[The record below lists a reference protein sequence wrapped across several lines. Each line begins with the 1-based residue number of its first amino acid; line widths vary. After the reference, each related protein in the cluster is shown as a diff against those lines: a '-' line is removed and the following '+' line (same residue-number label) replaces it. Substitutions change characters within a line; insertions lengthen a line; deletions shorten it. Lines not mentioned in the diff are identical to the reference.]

1 MVDLMPEEEAATF
14 VPEPLSD
21 GEMGEMIRRLKDVR
35 EQQAE
40 LKKDEA
46 ALRAELLRAL
56 DLKNGSF
63 RDEQSGLVA
72 RIKSGYR
79 YEWDAELLR
88 QTGELKD
95 SEIAECLRSVVD
107 KKTLEDRFIV
117 PGTARSRMLE
127 SAKVVTSRYETLTI
141 QEEKP
146 RAR

>member
-14 VPEPLSD
+14 VPEPMDD
-21 GEMGEMIRRLKDVR
+21 GEMGEMIRKLKDIR

-95 SEIAECLRSVVD
+95 SEIALCLRSVVD
-107 KKTLEDRFIV
+107 KKTLEDRFII
-117 PGTARSRMLE
+117 PGTARARMLE